1 MSKKIDLNR
10 IADLLGRSK
19 LFTLLAVII
28 LYLSSIMLV
37 VLGIVKFYYN
47 FYDIIVKLENAERV
61 NLIMVTVDF
70 IIIIEIYLLSI
81 IFYIFAIGIYKLFV
95 GEFMHIGWYHIESLD
110 DIKAEL
116 AKAIVV
122 FLSVFLL
129 QKIVEWK
136 EPQQLVYFGAI
147 IIFTCGYLIWF
158 AKTLRNDINQNH
170 NNHHSNTNNKTNFH
184 PEIKE

>member
-70 IIIIEIYLLSI
+70 IIIIEIYFIDSMLNICNVLL
-81 IFYIFAIGIYKLFV
+81 
-95 GEFMHIGWYHIESLD
+95 
-110 DIKAEL
+110 
-116 AKAIVV
+116 
-122 FLSVFLL
+122 
-129 QKIVEWK
+129 
-136 EPQQLVYFGAI
+136 
-147 IIFTCGYLIWF
+147 T
-158 AKTLRNDINQNH
+158 
-170 NNHHSNTNNKTNFH
+170 
-184 PEIKE
+184 